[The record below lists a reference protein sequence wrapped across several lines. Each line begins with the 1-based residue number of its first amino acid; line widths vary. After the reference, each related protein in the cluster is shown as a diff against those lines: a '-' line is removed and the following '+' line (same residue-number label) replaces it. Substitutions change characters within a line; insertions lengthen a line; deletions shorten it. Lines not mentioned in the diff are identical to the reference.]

1 MRKVNKKYSL
11 IAGIVLAVTSA
22 LFVVFSV
29 GLSQKQVTTAKA
41 ANDNFTIDNFDL
53 SLSNVTQELV
63 PKIIYSAGS
72 DYQNCLSVYSD
83 WVITDYDEHPTYG
96 KLPIERERYRTYI
109 VVIRAKDLEL
119 YKSRNSYSI
128 DDFSSKCDYLLVGE
142 LSGTRVCNFTQ
153 TVSASTQCYYYMGV
167 IVFTDQQKRPR
178 GQWGDI
184 ETIAVSIKYV
194 STNYIHTSL
203 ENFAYEKLVSGA
215 LDDADTVTL
224 QKYRELAGY
233 NTYTGNF
240 IVNFKYRSIINN
252 NTDEV
257 KLQTENYQVENL
269 KSLSKS
275 YVYNKVMA
283 LCGKSALSDFNVV
296 RREVGYTVNG
306 NSDSAFLQDE
316 YTLLEAKGYEYTFDK
331 DTNQGELTITYGD
344 FAAKD
349 FTLTVRTN
357 DDKHSVLFIRSGD
370 IKTANGKTTITFDTS
385 NIKTRLSNN
394 FNWNVDNTDFN
405 NYVITNPHGGKVEF
419 KKNLT
424 GADVTS
430 ITVSTADTN
439 LLADCGLRLVIEVV
453 PPVELT
459 VTVKYAELSYE
470 NGEIKE
476 EWKTKVLTDKIWS
489 TPNYTK
495 INKTA
500 FYDGDTEIGIPAQ
513 GDFITEKIRI
523 TDNVGNQI
531 ERLTYDGVILSAAD
545 NATATAMIT
554 VKYIRNSLFRVYD
567 SVTDDYRFI
576 KAYSNSVNYTG
587 SDFIAAH
594 DGYRVKT
601 IESENAEYTRI
612 ITTDVPNDWANA
624 RISVLCQLSAGNI
637 IPLKIVYTDT
647 WQVKVEYLEDYTYSL
662 NGMKNSSGFAVKK
675 TYSNEVKIKDDNG
688 NLAFADI
695 NRPTVDEVAKFLGK
709 NSADDLT
716 VVRFGAVNS
725 ERISVSCE
733 NDVYTI
739 KLAYGRAALKAIQSD
754 GSYEYINIPLSN
766 FADWAS
772 GYGKDWSIL
781 VLNTKDKIVFE
792 SEFDVDPKDLYG
804 YFYVAVFKE
813 QVKNLDGLFAGYTA
827 DGCRSFYDCKK
838 VVGSELYKTCN
849 NMGTLGTVLCLG
861 INKVIQA
868 AGETLHDD
876 YGTYYSYFLFV
887 DGSSAL
893 NYSAN
898 NKADNYFDTD
908 SATKNTFENIGE
920 NISEWWQ
927 KGGAAVKFIQIILGL
942 MAALVIITI
951 LTKIIDVILKIVN
964 KNKRR

>member
-11 IAGIVLAVTSA
+11 ITGIALAVTSA
-22 LFVVFSV
+22 LFVVFGV

-83 WVITDYDEHPTYG
+83 WVVTDYDEHPTYG
-96 KLPIERERYRTYI
+96 ELPIERERYRTYI

-119 YKSRNSYSI
+119 YKSRNSYSV

-153 TVSASTQCYYYMGV
+153 IVSASTQCYYYMGV

-233 NTYTGNF
+233 NTNTGN
-240 IVNFKYRSIINN
+240 INVVFKYR
-252 NTDEV
+252 NTLIQNDSQISW
-257 KLQTENYQVENL
+257 QTENYQVENL
-269 KSLSKS
+269 KSLSGT
-275 YVYNKVMA
+275 YVYNRVMT
-283 LCGKSALSDFNVV
+283 LSNKSSLSDFNVV
-296 RREVGYTVNG
+296 REEVGYTVNG

-316 YTLLEAKGYEYTFDK
+316 YTLLEAKGYEYTFNK
-331 DTNQGELTITYGD
+331 NTNQGELSITYGD

-357 DDKHSVLFIRSGD
+357 DDKHSALFIRSGD

-405 NYVITNPHGGKVEF
+405 NYIFTNPHGGKVEF
-419 KKNLT
+419 TKNLT
-424 GADVTS
+424 GTDVTS
-430 ITVSTADTN
+430 ITVTTADTN

-476 EWKTKVLTDKIWS
+476 EWKTKVLPNKIWS

-500 FYDGDTEIGIPAQ
+500 FYDGDTEIGISAQ
-513 GDFITEKIRI
+513 GEFIDEKTRI
-523 TDNVGNQI
+523 TDGSGNRI

-554 VKYIRNSLFRVYD
+554 VKYIRNSLFRVHD
-567 SVTDDYRFI
+567 NVTDDYRFV
-576 KAYSNSVNYTG
+576 KTYSNSSEYPC
-587 SDFIAAH
+587 SDFISVH

-601 IESENAEYTRI
+601 IESGNLEYARVISAAT
-612 ITTDVPNDWANA
+612 PNDWANA
-624 RISVLCQLSAGNI
+624 RVSVLCQLSSGNI
-637 IPLKIVYTDT
+637 IPLNVIYTDK
-647 WQVKVEYLEDYTYSL
+647 WQITVEYLEDY
-662 NGMKNSSGFAVKK
+662 KNSGFAVKK
-675 TYSNEVKIKDDNG
+675 TYTNEVQIKDDNG
-688 NLAFADI
+688 NLAFKDI
-695 NRPTVDEVAKFLGK
+695 NKPTADEVAKFLGK
-709 NSADDLT
+709 NSAEDLT

-739 KLAYGRAALKAIQSD
+739 KLDYGRAALKAIQSD

-781 VLNTKDKIVFE
+781 VLNVKDKITFK
-792 SEFDVDPKDLYG
+792 SEFDVKPENLYG
-804 YFYVAVFKE
+804 YFYVAIFKE

-898 NKADNYFDTD
+898 NKADDYFDTD

-920 NISEWWQ
+920 NISEWWK

>member
-11 IAGIVLAVTSA
+11 IAGIALAV
-22 LFVVFSV
+22 
-29 GLSQKQVTTAKA
+29 LSTLVAIFCIYQPKRAIIAKA
-41 ANDNFTIDNFDL
+41 GPYTDFSMSSSYGITENNNPQVSFVMAGYGYNFGT
-53 SLSNVTQELV
+53 
-63 PKIIYSAGS
+63 
-72 DYQNCLSVYSD
+72 SD
-83 WVITDYDEHPTYG
+83 WVFDSSWLKHRTTTSLLLFRSTSSSTILNEFRGNYSDLITNYEFIEVTDTNLRTVEWFDYGNNY
-96 KLPIERERYRTYI
+96 
-109 VVIRAKDLEL
+109 
-119 YKSRNSYSI
+119 NQ
-128 DDFSSKCDYLLVGE
+128 
-142 LSGTRVCNFTQ
+142 N
-153 TVSASTQCYYYMGV
+153 YYYFMLV
-167 IVFTDQQKRPR
+167 ITRTETYDDDDTNGRHWVLNTD
-178 GQWGDI
+178 
-184 ETIAVSIKYV
+184 KYV
-194 STNYIHTSL
+194 TEIKTRNQIHFSMQDY
-203 ENFAYEKLVSGA
+203 AYEKLTSGA
-215 LDDADTVTL
+215 MDNMDTATL
-224 QKYRELAGY
+224 QRYRKIAGY
-233 NTYTGNF
+233 STNTGN
-240 IVNFKYRSIINN
+240 INVVFKYKTTLIQNDSETSWQI
-252 NTDEV
+252 
-257 KLQTENYQVENL
+257 ENYQVENL
-269 KSLSKS
+269 KSLSGT
-275 YVYNKVMA
+275 YVYNRVMA
-283 LCGKSALSDFNVV
+283 LSNKSSLSDFNVV
-296 RREVGYTVNG
+296 REEVGYTING
-306 NSDSAFLQDE
+306 NTDSAFLQDV
-316 YTLLEAKGYEYTFDK
+316 YTLLEAKGYEYRFNK
-331 DTNQGELTITYGD
+331 DSNRGELTITYGE

-357 DDKHSVLFIRSGD
+357 DDKHSALFIRSRD
-370 IKTANGKTTITFDTS
+370 IKTINGTTTITFDTS

-405 NYVITNPHGGKVEF
+405 NYIFTNPHGGKVAF

-424 GADVTS
+424 GTDVTS

-459 VTVKYAELSYE
+459 VTVKYAELSYA

-476 EWKTKVLTDKIWS
+476 EWKTKVLPNKIWS

-495 INKTA
+495 INKVA
-500 FYDGDTEIGIPAQ
+500 FYDGDTNIGIPAQ
-513 GDFITEKIRI
+513 GEFIDEKTRI
-523 TDNVGNQI
+523 TDGSGNRI
-531 ERLTYDGVILSAAD
+531 ERLTYDGIILSAAD

-567 SVTDDYRFI
+567 NVTDDYRFV
-576 KAYSNSVNYTG
+576 KTYSNSSEYPC
-587 SDFIAAH
+587 SDFISVH

-601 IESENAEYTRI
+601 IVSDNLEYARVISAATA
-612 ITTDVPNDWANA
+612 NDWANA
-624 RISVLCQLSAGNI
+624 RVSVLCQLSSGNI
-637 IPLKIVYTDT
+637 IPINVIYTDK
-647 WQVKVEYLEDYTYSL
+647 WQIIVEYLEDY
-662 NGMKNSSGFAVKK
+662 KNSGFAVKK
-675 TYSNEVKIKDDNG
+675 TYTNEVKIKDDNG
-688 NLAFADI
+688 NTAFKDI
-695 NRPTVDEVAKFLGK
+695 NKPTADEVAKFLGK
-709 NSADDLT
+709 NSAEDLT

-739 KLAYGRAALKAIQSD
+739 KLDYGRAALKAIQSD

-781 VLNTKDKIVFE
+781 VLNTKDKITFK
-792 SEFDVDPKDLYG
+792 SEFDVKPENLYG
-804 YFYVAVFKE
+804 YFYVAIFKE

-898 NKADNYFDTD
+898 NKADDYFDTD

-927 KGGAAVKFIQIILGL
+927 KGGVAVKFIQIILGL

-951 LTKIIDVILKIVN
+951 FTKIIDVILKIVN

>member
-1 MRKVNKKYSL
+1 MKNIRPYRAIKDKRGKVYYYFFVVLKETTTINATLSGYPSTTTYSEVIKSQNYIDDSYANYARQKL
-11 IAGIVLAVTSA
+11 ISGFYGDDELALKTLRSIAGYSINSGM
-22 LFVVFSV
+22 FNVFLKYKSLV
-29 GLSQKQVTTAKA
+29 
-41 ANDNFTIDNFDL
+41 NDNGD
-53 SLSNVTQELV
+53 E
-63 PKIIYSAGS
+63 
-72 DYQNCLSVYSD
+72 
-83 WVITDYDEHPTYG
+83 ITW
-96 KLPIERERYRTYI
+96 K
-109 VVIRAKDLEL
+109 
-119 YKSRNSYSI
+119 
-128 DDFSSKCDYLLVGE
+128 
-142 LSGTRVCNFTQ
+142 
-153 TVSASTQCYYYMGV
+153 
-167 IVFTDQQKRPR
+167 
-178 GQWGDI
+178 
-184 ETIAVSIKYV
+184 
-194 STNYIHTSL
+194 
-203 ENFAYEKLVSGA
+203 
-215 LDDADTVTL
+215 
-224 QKYRELAGY
+224 
-233 NTYTGNF
+233 
-240 IVNFKYRSIINN
+240 
-252 NTDEV
+252 
-257 KLQTENYQVENL
+257 TENYQAQNL
-269 KSLSKS
+269 RSLDKK
-275 YVYNKVMA
+275 YVYNTLIS
-283 LCGKSALSDFNVV
+283 LCGKSILSDFNVI

-306 NSDSAFLQDE
+306 NTDSAFLQDV
-316 YTLLEAKGYEYTFDK
+316 YTLLEANGYEYSFNEE
-331 DTNQGELTITYGD
+331 TNQGELTITYGE

-357 DDKHSVLFIRSGD
+357 DDKHSALFIRSGD
-370 IKTANGKTTITFDTS
+370 IKTADGKTTITFDTS

-394 FNWNVDNTDFN
+394 FNWNVDDTDFN
-405 NYVITNPHGGKVEF
+405 NYIFTNPHGGKVEF
-419 KKNLT
+419 KKHLT
-424 GADVTS
+424 GTDVTS

-459 VTVKYAELSYE
+459 VTVRYAELSYV

-476 EWKTKVLTDKIWS
+476 EWKTKVLPNKIWS

-495 INKTA
+495 INKVS

-513 GDFITEKIRI
+513 GEFIDEKIRV
-523 TDNVGNQI
+523 TDSNGNRI

-567 SVTDDYRFI
+567 SVTDDYRFV
-576 KAYSNSVNYTG
+576 KTYSNSLEYPC
-587 SDFIAAH
+587 SDFISAH

-601 IESENAEYTRI
+601 IESGNLEYARVISAAT
-612 ITTDVPNDWANA
+612 PNDWANA
-624 RISVLCQLSAGNI
+624 RISVLCQLSSGNI
-637 IPLKIVYTDT
+637 IPLNVIYTDK
-647 WQVKVEYLEDYTYSL
+647 WQITVEYLEDY
-662 NGMKNSSGFAVKK
+662 KNSGFAVKK
-675 TYSNEVKIKDDNG
+675 AYTNEVKIKDDNG
-688 NLAFADI
+688 NLAFKDI
-695 NRPTVDEVAKFLGK
+695 NKPTADEVARFLGK
-709 NSADDLT
+709 NSAEDLT

-739 KLAYGRAALKAIQSD
+739 KLDYGRAALKAIQSD

-781 VLNTKDKIVFE
+781 VLNTKDKITFK
-792 SEFDVDPKDLYG
+792 SEFDVKPENLYG
-804 YFYVAVFKE
+804 YFYVAIFKE

-827 DGCRSFYDCKK
+827 DGCRTFYDCKK

-893 NYSAN
+893 NYTAN
-898 NKADNYFDTD
+898 NKADDYFDTD

-920 NISEWWQ
+920 NISEWWK

-951 LTKIIDVILKIVN
+951 LTKIIDVILKIIN

>member
-11 IAGIVLAVTSA
+11 IAGIALAV
-22 LFVVFSV
+22 
-29 GLSQKQVTTAKA
+29 LSTLVAIFCIYQPKRAIIAKA
-41 ANDNFTIDNFDL
+41 GPYMDFSM
-53 SLSNVTQELV
+53 SLSYGITENNNPQVSFVMAGYAFNFGTTDWEIGQEWIADYDALWYKQRVHTNLLLFRSNDSTTFSSEFNGNYTHLQKTHEFINVTDTDSRTVEWLN
-63 PKIIYSAGS
+63 YGS
-72 DYQNCLSVYSD
+72 NYATNYNYFMM
-83 WVITDYDEHPTYG
+83 VITRT
-96 KLPIERERYRTYI
+96 ERYEERH
-109 VVIRAKDLEL
+109 VQAKGDLEDWSNATL
-119 YKSRNSYSI
+119 NDTYKIEIKTRNQI
-128 DDFSSKCDYLLVGE
+128 HFSMQDY
-142 LSGTRVCNFTQ
+142 
-153 TVSASTQCYYYMGV
+153 
-167 IVFTDQQKRPR
+167 
-178 GQWGDI
+178 
-184 ETIAVSIKYV
+184 
-194 STNYIHTSL
+194 
-203 ENFAYEKLVSGA
+203 AYEKLTSGA
-215 LDDADTVTL
+215 MDNSDTATL
-224 QKYRELAGY
+224 QRYRKIAGY
-233 NTYTGNF
+233 STNAGN
-240 IVNFKYRSIINN
+240 INVIFKYKTTLIQNDSE
-252 NTDEV
+252 TSW
-257 KLQTENYQVENL
+257 QTENYQVENL
-269 KSLSKS
+269 KSLSRA
-275 YVYNKVMA
+275 YVFNKVLA
-283 LCGKSALSDFNVV
+283 LHERKHRLSDFNVV
-296 RREVGYTVNG
+296 REEVGYTVNG
-306 NSDSAFLQDE
+306 NTDSAFLQDV
-316 YTLLEAKGYEYTFDK
+316 YTLLEANGYEYSFNK

-344 FAAKD
+344 FWAKD

-357 DDKHSVLFIRSGD
+357 DDKHSALFIRSGD
-370 IKTANGKTTITFDTS
+370 IKTADGKTTITFDTS

-394 FNWNVDNTDFN
+394 FNWNVDDTDFN
-405 NYVITNPHGGKVEF
+405 NYIFTNPHGGKVEF
-419 KKNLT
+419 KKHLT
-424 GADVTS
+424 GTDVTS

-459 VTVKYAELSYE
+459 VTVKYAELSYA
-470 NGEIKE
+470 NGEIRE
-476 EWKTKVLTDKIWS
+476 EWKTKVLPNKIWS

-495 INKTA
+495 INKVA
-500 FYDGDTEIGIPAQ
+500 FYDGDTNIGIPAQ
-513 GDFITEKIRI
+513 GEFIDEKIRI
-523 TDNVGNQI
+523 TDSNGNRI
-531 ERLTYDGVILSAAD
+531 ERFTYDGIILSAAD

-567 SVTDDYRFI
+567 SVTDDYRFV
-576 KAYSNSVNYTG
+576 KTYSNSSEYPC
-587 SDFIAAH
+587 SDFISAH

-601 IESENAEYTRI
+601 IESGNLEYARVI
-612 ITTDVPNDWANA
+612 SAATTNDWANA
-624 RISVLCQLSAGNI
+624 RVSVLCQLSSGNI
-637 IPLKIVYTDT
+637 IPINVIYTDK
-647 WQVKVEYLEDYTYSL
+647 WQITVEYLEDY
-662 NGMKNSSGFAVKK
+662 KNSGFAVKK
-675 TYSNEVKIKDDNG
+675 TYTNEVKIKDDNG
-688 NLAFADI
+688 NLAFKDI
-695 NRPTVDEVAKFLGK
+695 NKPTADEVAKFLGK
-709 NSADDLT
+709 NSAEDLT

-739 KLAYGRAALKAIQSD
+739 KLDYGRAALKAIQSD

-781 VLNTKDKIVFE
+781 VLNVKDKITFK
-792 SEFDVDPKDLYG
+792 SEFDVKPENLYG
-804 YFYVAVFKE
+804 YFYVAIFKE

-898 NKADNYFDTD
+898 NKADDYFDTD

-942 MAALVIITI
+942 LAALVIITI
-951 LTKIIDVILKIVN
+951 LTRIIDVILKIIN

>member
-11 IAGIVLAVTSA
+11 IAGIALAVLSTLIA
-22 LFVVFSV
+22 VFCIY
-29 GLSQKQVTTAKA
+29 QPKRAIIAKA
-41 ANDNFTIDNFDL
+41 GPYMDFSM
-53 SLSNVTQELV
+53 SLSYGITENNNPQVSFVMAGYAFNFGTTDWEIGQEWIADYDALWYKQRVHTNLLLFRSNDSTTFSSEFNGNYTHLQKTHEFINVTDTDSRTVEWLN
-63 PKIIYSAGS
+63 YGS
-72 DYQNCLSVYSD
+72 NYATNYNYFMM
-83 WVITDYDEHPTYG
+83 VITRT
-96 KLPIERERYRTYI
+96 ERYEERH
-109 VVIRAKDLEL
+109 VQAKGDLEDWSNATL
-119 YKSRNSYSI
+119 NDTYKIEIKTRNQI
-128 DDFSSKCDYLLVGE
+128 HFSMQDY
-142 LSGTRVCNFTQ
+142 
-153 TVSASTQCYYYMGV
+153 
-167 IVFTDQQKRPR
+167 
-178 GQWGDI
+178 
-184 ETIAVSIKYV
+184 
-194 STNYIHTSL
+194 
-203 ENFAYEKLVSGA
+203 AYEKLTSGA
-215 LDDADTVTL
+215 MDNSDTATL
-224 QKYRELAGY
+224 QRYRKIAGY
-233 NTYTGNF
+233 STNAGN
-240 IVNFKYRSIINN
+240 INVIFKYKTTLIQNDSE
-252 NTDEV
+252 TSW
-257 KLQTENYQVENL
+257 QTENYQVENL
-269 KSLSKS
+269 KSLSRA
-275 YVYNKVMA
+275 YVFNKVLA
-283 LCGKSALSDFNVV
+283 LHERKHRLSDFNVV
-296 RREVGYTVNG
+296 REEVGYTVNG
-306 NSDSAFLQDE
+306 NTDSAFLQDV
-316 YTLLEAKGYEYTFDK
+316 YTLLEANGYEYSFNK

-344 FAAKD
+344 FWAKD

-357 DDKHSVLFIRSGD
+357 DDKHSALFIRSGD
-370 IKTANGKTTITFDTS
+370 IKTADGKTTITFDTS

-394 FNWNVDNTDFN
+394 FNWNVDDTDFN
-405 NYVITNPHGGKVEF
+405 NYIFTNPHGGKVEF
-419 KKNLT
+419 KKHLT
-424 GADVTS
+424 GTDVTS
-430 ITVSTADTN
+430 ITVTTADTN

-453 PPVELT
+453 PPVELI

-476 EWKTKVLTDKIWS
+476 EWKTKVLPNKIWS

-513 GDFITEKIRI
+513 GEFIDEKIRI
-523 TDNVGNQI
+523 TDGSGNRI

-567 SVTDDYRFI
+567 NVTDDYRFV
-576 KAYSNSVNYTG
+576 KTYSNSAEYPC
-587 SDFIAAH
+587 SDFISAH

-601 IESENAEYTRI
+601 IESGNLEYARVISAATL
-612 ITTDVPNDWANA
+612 NDWANA
-624 RISVLCQLSAGNI
+624 RVSVLCQLSSGNI
-637 IPLKIVYTDT
+637 IPINVIYTDK
-647 WQVKVEYLEDYTYSL
+647 WQITVEFLEDY
-662 NGMKNSSGFAVKK
+662 KNSGFAVKK
-675 TYSNEVKIKDDNG
+675 TYTNEVKIKDDNG
-688 NLAFADI
+688 NTAFKDI
-695 NRPTVDEVAKFLGK
+695 NKPTADEVAKFLGK
-709 NSADDLT
+709 NSAEDLT

-725 ERISVSCE
+725 ERISVFCE

-739 KLAYGRAALKAIQSD
+739 KLDYGRAALKAIQSD

-772 GYGKDWSIL
+772 GYGKDWSVL
-781 VLNTKDKIVFE
+781 VLNTKDKITFK
-792 SEFDVDPKDLYG
+792 SEFDVKPENLYG
-804 YFYVAVFKE
+804 YFYVAIFKE
-813 QVKNLDGLFAGYTA
+813 QVKNLDGLFAGYTS

-861 INKVIQA
+861 INKAIQA

-898 NKADNYFDTD
+898 NKADDYFDTD

>member
-1 MRKVNKKYSL
+1 MSNK
-11 IAGIVLAVTSA
+11 
-22 LFVVFSV
+22 
-29 GLSQKQVTTAKA
+29 
-41 ANDNFTIDNFDL
+41 
-53 SLSNVTQELV
+53 
-63 PKIIYSAGS
+63 
-72 DYQNCLSVYSD
+72 
-83 WVITDYDEHPTYG
+83 
-96 KLPIERERYRTYI
+96 
-109 VVIRAKDLEL
+109 
-119 YKSRNSYSI
+119 
-128 DDFSSKCDYLLVGE
+128 SS
-142 LSGTRVCNFTQ
+142 
-153 TVSASTQCYYYMGV
+153 
-167 IVFTDQQKRPR
+167 
-178 GQWGDI
+178 
-184 ETIAVSIKYV
+184 
-194 STNYIHTSL
+194 
-203 ENFAYEKLVSGA
+203 
-215 LDDADTVTL
+215 
-224 QKYRELAGY
+224 
-233 NTYTGNF
+233 
-240 IVNFKYRSIINN
+240 
-252 NTDEV
+252 
-257 KLQTENYQVENL
+257 
-269 KSLSKS
+269 
-275 YVYNKVMA
+275 
-283 LCGKSALSDFNVV
+283 LSDFNVV
-296 RREVGYTVNG
+296 REEVGYTING
-306 NSDSAFLQDE
+306 NTDSAFLQDV
-316 YTLLEAKGYEYTFDK
+316 YTLLEAKGYEYRFNK
-331 DTNQGELTITYGD
+331 DSNRGELTITYGE

-357 DDKHSVLFIRSGD
+357 DDKHSALFIRSRD
-370 IKTANGKTTITFDTS
+370 IKTINGTTTITFDTS

-405 NYVITNPHGGKVEF
+405 NYIFTNPHGGKVEF

-459 VTVKYAELSYE
+459 VTVKYAELSYA
-470 NGEIKE
+470 NGEIRE
-476 EWKTKVLTDKIWS
+476 EWKTKVLPNKIWS

-495 INKTA
+495 INKVA
-500 FYDGDTEIGIPAQ
+500 FYDGDTNIGIPAQ
-513 GDFITEKIRI
+513 GEFIDEKTRI
-523 TDNVGNQI
+523 TDGSGNRI
-531 ERLTYDGVILSAAD
+531 ERLTYDGIILSAAD

-567 SVTDDYRFI
+567 NVTDDYRFV
-576 KAYSNSVNYTG
+576 KTYSNSSEYPC
-587 SDFIAAH
+587 SDFISAH

-601 IESENAEYTRI
+601 IESGNLEYARVISAAT
-612 ITTDVPNDWANA
+612 PNDWANA
-624 RISVLCQLSAGNI
+624 RVSVLCQLSSGNI
-637 IPLKIVYTDT
+637 IPLNVIYTDK
-647 WQVKVEYLEDYTYSL
+647 WQITVEYLEDY
-662 NGMKNSSGFAVKK
+662 KNSGFAVKK
-675 TYSNEVKIKDDNG
+675 TYTNEVKIKDDNG
-688 NLAFADI
+688 NTAFKDI
-695 NRPTVDEVAKFLGK
+695 NKPTADEVAKFLGK
-709 NSADDLT
+709 NSAEDLT

-739 KLAYGRAALKAIQSD
+739 KLDYGRAALKAIQSD

-781 VLNTKDKIVFE
+781 VLNTKDKIIFK
-792 SEFDVDPKDLYG
+792 SEFDVKPENLYG
-804 YFYVAVFKE
+804 YFYVAIFKE

-898 NKADNYFDTD
+898 NKADDYFDTD

-927 KGGAAVKFIQIILGL
+927 KGGAVVKFIKILL
-942 MAALVIITI
+942 IVLAVLLIAAIVIKFLDFVWGVTD
-951 LTKIIDVILKIVN
+951 KH
-964 KNKRR
+964 KRK

>member
-1 MRKVNKKYSL
+1 M
-11 IAGIVLAVTSA
+11 
-22 LFVVFSV
+22 
-29 GLSQKQVTTAKA
+29 
-41 ANDNFTIDNFDL
+41 
-53 SLSNVTQELV
+53 
-63 PKIIYSAGS
+63 
-72 DYQNCLSVYSD
+72 
-83 WVITDYDEHPTYG
+83 
-96 KLPIERERYRTYI
+96 
-109 VVIRAKDLEL
+109 
-119 YKSRNSYSI
+119 
-128 DDFSSKCDYLLVGE
+128 
-142 LSGTRVCNFTQ
+142 
-153 TVSASTQCYYYMGV
+153 
-167 IVFTDQQKRPR
+167 
-178 GQWGDI
+178 
-184 ETIAVSIKYV
+184 
-194 STNYIHTSL
+194 
-203 ENFAYEKLVSGA
+203 
-215 LDDADTVTL
+215 
-224 QKYRELAGY
+224 
-233 NTYTGNF
+233 
-240 IVNFKYRSIINN
+240 
-252 NTDEV
+252 
-257 KLQTENYQVENL
+257 
-269 KSLSKS
+269 
-275 YVYNKVMA
+275 
-283 LCGKSALSDFNVV
+283 
-296 RREVGYTVNG
+296 
-306 NSDSAFLQDE
+306 
-316 YTLLEAKGYEYTFDK
+316 
-331 DTNQGELTITYGD
+331 TITYGE

-357 DDKHSVLFIRSGD
+357 DDKHSALFIRSGD
-370 IKTANGKTTITFDTS
+370 IKTADGKTTITFDTS

-394 FNWNVDNTDFN
+394 FNWNVDDTDFN
-405 NYVITNPHGGKVEF
+405 NYIFTNPHGGKVEF
-419 KKNLT
+419 KKHLT
-424 GADVTS
+424 GTDVTS

-459 VTVKYAELSYE
+459 VTVRYAELSYV
-470 NGEIKE
+470 NGEIRE
-476 EWKTKVLTDKIWS
+476 EWKTKVLPNKIWS

-495 INKTA
+495 INKVS

-513 GDFITEKIRI
+513 GEFIDEKIRV
-523 TDNVGNQI
+523 TDSNGNRI

-567 SVTDDYRFI
+567 SVTNDYRFV
-576 KAYSNSVNYTG
+576 KTYSNSSEYPC
-587 SDFIAAH
+587 SDFISAH

-601 IESENAEYTRI
+601 IESGNLEYARVISAAT
-612 ITTDVPNDWANA
+612 PNDWANA
-624 RISVLCQLSAGNI
+624 WVSVLCQLSSGNI
-637 IPLKIVYTDT
+637 IPLNVIYTDK
-647 WQVKVEYLEDYTYSL
+647 WQITVEYLEDY
-662 NGMKNSSGFAVKK
+662 KNSGFAVKK
-675 TYSNEVKIKDDNG
+675 TYTNEVKIKDDNG
-688 NLAFADI
+688 NLAFKDI
-695 NRPTVDEVAKFLGK
+695 NKPTADEVAKFLGK
-709 NSADDLT
+709 NSAEDLT

-739 KLAYGRAALKAIQSD
+739 KLDYGRAALKAIQSD

-781 VLNTKDKIVFE
+781 VLNTKDKIIFK
-792 SEFDVDPKDLYG
+792 SEFDVKPKDLYG
-804 YFYVAVFKE
+804 YFYVAIFKE

-827 DGCRSFYDCKK
+827 DGCRTFYDCKK

-893 NYSAN
+893 NYTAN
-898 NKADNYFDTD
+898 NKADDYFDTD

>member
-1 MRKVNKKYSL
+1 M
-11 IAGIVLAVTSA
+11 
-22 LFVVFSV
+22 
-29 GLSQKQVTTAKA
+29 
-41 ANDNFTIDNFDL
+41 
-53 SLSNVTQELV
+53 
-63 PKIIYSAGS
+63 
-72 DYQNCLSVYSD
+72 
-83 WVITDYDEHPTYG
+83 
-96 KLPIERERYRTYI
+96 
-109 VVIRAKDLEL
+109 
-119 YKSRNSYSI
+119 
-128 DDFSSKCDYLLVGE
+128 
-142 LSGTRVCNFTQ
+142 
-153 TVSASTQCYYYMGV
+153 
-167 IVFTDQQKRPR
+167 
-178 GQWGDI
+178 
-184 ETIAVSIKYV
+184 
-194 STNYIHTSL
+194 
-203 ENFAYEKLVSGA
+203 
-215 LDDADTVTL
+215 
-224 QKYRELAGY
+224 
-233 NTYTGNF
+233 
-240 IVNFKYRSIINN
+240 
-252 NTDEV
+252 
-257 KLQTENYQVENL
+257 
-269 KSLSKS
+269 
-275 YVYNKVMA
+275 
-283 LCGKSALSDFNVV
+283 SDFNVI

-306 NSDSAFLQDE
+306 NTDSAFLQDV
-316 YTLLEAKGYEYTFDK
+316 YTLLEANGYEYSFNEE
-331 DTNQGELTITYGD
+331 TNQGELTITYGE

-357 DDKHSVLFIRSGD
+357 DDKHSALFIRSGD
-370 IKTANGKTTITFDTS
+370 IKTADGKTTITFDTS

-394 FNWNVDNTDFN
+394 FNWNVDDTDFN
-405 NYVITNPHGGKVEF
+405 NYIFTNPHGGKVEF
-419 KKNLT
+419 KKHLT
-424 GADVTS
+424 GTDVTS

-459 VTVKYAELSYE
+459 VTVRYAELSYA

-476 EWKTKVLTDKIWS
+476 EWKTKVLPNKIWS

-495 INKTA
+495 INKVA

-513 GDFITEKIRI
+513 GEFIDEKIRI
-523 TDNVGNQI
+523 KDGSGNRI
-531 ERLTYDGVILSAAD
+531 ERLTYDGIILSAAD

-567 SVTDDYRFI
+567 SVTDDYRFV
-576 KAYSNSVNYTG
+576 KTYSNSSEYPC
-587 SDFIAAH
+587 SDFISAH

-601 IESENAEYTRI
+601 IESDNLEYARVISAAT
-612 ITTDVPNDWANA
+612 PNDWANA
-624 RISVLCQLSAGNI
+624 RISVLCQLSSGNI
-637 IPLKIVYTDT
+637 IPLNVIYTDK
-647 WQVKVEYLEDYTYSL
+647 WQITVGYLEDY
-662 NGMKNSSGFAVKK
+662 KNSGFAVKK
-675 TYSNEVKIKDDNG
+675 AYTNEIKIKDDNG
-688 NLAFADI
+688 NTAFKDI
-695 NRPTVDEVAKFLGK
+695 NKPTADEVARFLGK
-709 NSADDLT
+709 NSAEDLT

-739 KLAYGRAALKAIQSD
+739 KLDYGRAALKAIQSD

-781 VLNTKDKIVFE
+781 VLNTKDKITFK
-792 SEFDVDPKDLYG
+792 SEFDVKPENLYG
-804 YFYVAVFKE
+804 YFYVAIFKE

-827 DGCRSFYDCKK
+827 DGCRTFYDCKK

-893 NYSAN
+893 NYTAN
-898 NKADNYFDTD
+898 NKADDYFDTD

-920 NISEWWQ
+920 TISEWWQ

-942 MAALVIITI
+942 LAALVIITI
-951 LTKIIDVILKIVN
+951 LTRIIDVILKIVN

>member
-11 IAGIVLAVTSA
+11 IAGIALAV
-22 LFVVFSV
+22 
-29 GLSQKQVTTAKA
+29 LSTLVAIFCIYQPKRAIIAKA
-41 ANDNFTIDNFDL
+41 VPYTDFSMSSSYGITENNNPQVSFVMAGYGYNFGT
-53 SLSNVTQELV
+53 T
-63 PKIIYSAGS
+63 
-72 DYQNCLSVYSD
+72 D
-83 WVITDYDEHPTYG
+83 WEISMD
-96 KLPIERERYRTYI
+96 
-109 VVIRAKDLEL
+109 
-119 YKSRNSYSI
+119 SI
-128 DDFSSKCDYLLVGE
+128 DQYNNLWYKQ
-142 LSGTRVCNFTQ
+142 RV
-153 TVSASTQCYYYMGV
+153 
-167 IVFTDQQKRPR
+167 
-178 GQWGDI
+178 
-184 ETIAVSIKYV
+184 
-194 STNYIHTSL
+194 HTSL
-203 ENFAYEKLVSGA
+203 LLFRSTSSATFSNEFNGNYTYLQKNYEFINVTDTGSRTVEWLNYGNNYAPDYYYFMMVIIRTERYEEKTFGPKGDLNDWSKATLKDTYKIEIKTRNQIHFSMQDYAYEKLTSGA
-215 LDDADTVTL
+215 MDNTDTATL
-224 QKYRELAGY
+224 QRYRKIAGY
-233 NTYTGNF
+233 STNTGN
-240 IVNFKYRSIINN
+240 INVVFKYK
-252 NTDEV
+252 NTLIQNDSETSW
-257 KLQTENYQVENL
+257 QTENYQVENL
-269 KSLSKS
+269 KSLSGT
-275 YVYNKVMA
+275 YVYNRVMA
-283 LCGKSALSDFNVV
+283 LSNKSALSDFNVV
-296 RREVGYTVNG
+296 REEVGYTING
-306 NSDSAFLQDE
+306 NTDSAFLQDV
-316 YTLLEAKGYEYTFDK
+316 YTLLEAKGYEYRFNK
-331 DTNQGELTITYGD
+331 DSNRGELTITYGE

-357 DDKHSVLFIRSGD
+357 DDKHSALFIRSRD
-370 IKTANGKTTITFDTS
+370 IKTINGTTTITFDTS

-405 NYVITNPHGGKVEF
+405 NYIFTNPHGGKVAF

-424 GADVTS
+424 GTDVTS

-459 VTVKYAELSYE
+459 VTVKYAELSYA

-476 EWKTKVLTDKIWS
+476 EWKTKVLPNKIWS

-495 INKTA
+495 INKVA
-500 FYDGDTEIGIPAQ
+500 FYDGDTNIGIPAQ
-513 GDFITEKIRI
+513 GEFIDEKTRI
-523 TDNVGNQI
+523 TDGSGNRI
-531 ERLTYDGVILSAAD
+531 ERLTYDGIILSAAD

-567 SVTDDYRFI
+567 NVTDDYRFV
-576 KAYSNSVNYTG
+576 KTYSNSSEYPC
-587 SDFIAAH
+587 SDFISAH

-601 IESENAEYTRI
+601 IESGNLEYARVISAAT
-612 ITTDVPNDWANA
+612 PNDWANA
-624 RISVLCQLSAGNI
+624 RVSVLCQLSSGNI
-637 IPLKIVYTDT
+637 IPLNVIYTDK
-647 WQVKVEYLEDYTYSL
+647 WQITVEYLEDY
-662 NGMKNSSGFAVKK
+662 KNSGFAVKK
-675 TYSNEVKIKDDNG
+675 AYTNEVKIKDDNG
-688 NLAFADI
+688 NLAFKDI
-695 NRPTVDEVAKFLGK
+695 NKPTADEVAKFLGK
-709 NSADDLT
+709 NSAEDLT

-739 KLAYGRAALKAIQSD
+739 KLDYGRAALKAIQSD

-781 VLNTKDKIVFE
+781 VLNTKDKIIFK
-792 SEFDVDPKDLYG
+792 SEFDVKPENLYG
-804 YFYVAVFKE
+804 YFYVAIFKE

-942 MAALVIITI
+942 IAALVIITI

>member
-11 IAGIVLAVTSA
+11 IAGIALAVLSTLIA
-22 LFVVFSV
+22 VFCIY
-29 GLSQKQVTTAKA
+29 QPKRAIIAKA
-41 ANDNFTIDNFDL
+41 GPYTDFSMSSSYGITENNNPQVSFVMSGYGFTFG
-53 SLSNVTQELV
+53 T
-63 PKIIYSAGS
+63 
-72 DYQNCLSVYSD
+72 SD
-83 WVITDYDEHPTYG
+83 WVYDHSWLKHRTTTSLLLFRSTSNSTIANNFSGNYADLQASYDFIAVTNTDLRTVEWLNYG
-96 KLPIERERYRTYI
+96 NNY
-109 VVIRAKDLEL
+109 
-119 YKSRNSYSI
+119 NQ
-128 DDFSSKCDYLLVGE
+128 
-142 LSGTRVCNFTQ
+142 N
-153 TVSASTQCYYYMGV
+153 YYYFMLV
-167 IVFTDQQKRPR
+167 ITRTETYDDDDTNGRHWVLDTD
-178 GQWGDI
+178 
-184 ETIAVSIKYV
+184 KYV
-194 STNYIHTSL
+194 TEIKTRNQIHFSMQDY
-203 ENFAYEKLVSGA
+203 AYEKLTSGA
-215 LDDADTVTL
+215 MDNADTATL
-224 QKYRELAGY
+224 QRYRKIAGY
-233 NTYTGNF
+233 STNTGN
-240 IVNFKYRSIINN
+240 INVVFKYK
-252 NTDEV
+252 NTLIQNDSETSW
-257 KLQTENYQVENL
+257 QTENYQVENL
-269 KSLSKS
+269 KSLSGT
-275 YVYNKVMA
+275 YVYNRVMA
-283 LCGKSALSDFNVV
+283 LSNKSSLSDFNVV
-296 RREVGYTVNG
+296 REEVGYTING
-306 NSDSAFLQDE
+306 NTDSAFLQDV
-316 YTLLEAKGYEYTFDK
+316 YTLLEAKGYEYRFNK
-331 DTNQGELTITYGD
+331 DNNKGELTITYGE

-357 DDKHSVLFIRSGD
+357 DDKHSALFIRSGD
-370 IKTANGKTTITFDTS
+370 IKTINGTTTIMFDTS

-405 NYVITNPHGGKVEF
+405 NYIFTNPHGGKVAF

-424 GADVTS
+424 GTDVTS

-459 VTVKYAELSYE
+459 VTVKYAELSYA

-476 EWKTKVLTDKIWS
+476 EWKTKVLPNKIWS

-495 INKTA
+495 INKVA
-500 FYDGDTEIGIPAQ
+500 FYDGDTNIGIPAQ
-513 GDFITEKIRI
+513 GDFIDEKTRI
-523 TDNVGNQI
+523 TDGSGNRI
-531 ERLTYDGVILSAAD
+531 ERLTYDGIILSAAD

-567 SVTDDYRFI
+567 NVTDDYRFV
-576 KAYSNSVNYTG
+576 KTYSNSSEYPC
-587 SDFIAAH
+587 SDFISVH

-601 IESENAEYTRI
+601 IESGNLEYARVISAAT
-612 ITTDVPNDWANA
+612 PNDWANA
-624 RISVLCQLSAGNI
+624 RVSVLCQLSSGNI
-637 IPLKIVYTDT
+637 IPLNVIYTDK
-647 WQVKVEYLEDYTYSL
+647 WQITVEYLEDY
-662 NGMKNSSGFAVKK
+662 KNSGFAVKK
-675 TYSNEVKIKDDNG
+675 TYTNEVKIKDDNG
-688 NLAFADI
+688 NTAFKDI
-695 NRPTVDEVAKFLGK
+695 NKPTADEVAKFLGK
-709 NSADDLT
+709 NSAEDLT

-725 ERISVSCE
+725 ERISVSCD

-739 KLAYGRAALKAIQSD
+739 KLDYGRAALKAIQSD

-781 VLNTKDKIVFE
+781 VLNTKDKIIFK
-792 SEFDVDPKDLYG
+792 SEFDVKPENLYG
-804 YFYVAVFKE
+804 YFYVAIFKE

-893 NYSAN
+893 NYTAN
-898 NKADNYFDTD
+898 NKADDYFDTD

-920 NISEWWQ
+920 TISEWWQ

-942 MAALVIITI
+942 LAALVIITI
-951 LTKIIDVILKIVN
+951 LTRIIDVILKIIN